1 KHIRGTTEKGEI
13 DYLKRFRQMARA
25 ALFAQRMFMKAYNNR
40 TRAMIL
46 YATETGKS
54 FGCAKQL
61 AHIFLKAFKPET
73 GQFVVTTDASTKG
86 IGAIL
91 SQIINGEEQVIAYAS
106 RTLTPGEN
114 KLGYQ
119 TIEWEFNS
127 YVLHN
132 PLNYLSHEPAG
143 GPGYEII
150 PEDWK
155 PPTYRMNKPVKS
167 RENKDHCRECRCRDI
182 TQPDELIEAG
192 NIWFD
197 KKNFR
202 LIKSLVEEEFE
213 RNQQIIKKDGFFS
226 AVHMLAKVKSAVHM
240 IAEVKLSYTALARV

>member
-1 KHIRGTTEKGEI
+1 MLTIAGPRKEWVSYENLPLATVFEWFDKFLDVGRYEQWKHSNKDEANFINQCI
-13 DYLKRFRQMARA
+13 FDRA
-25 ALFAQRMFMKAYNNR
+25 FQ
-40 TRAMIL
+40 
-46 YATETGKS
+46 
-54 FGCAKQL
+54 
-61 AHIFLKAFKPET
+61 
-73 GQFVVTTDASTKG
+73 D
-86 IGAIL
+86 
-91 SQIINGEEQVIAYAS
+91 
-106 RTLTPGEN
+106 